1 MKKVVFKPQEIVPLS
16 TSFVIGPPEPEEK
29 EEKLEAITPLEAYTG
44 PTADDLRREAE
55 AFKEQWEKEKE
66 AMIAAARAEA
76 EDIIKRAEA
85 TAFQEVKRKN
95 DQALAIRHEAELAA
109 EKALAD
115 AEQKIKEMERQA
127 QARINEITN
136 EAYKKGFEQGREEG
150 FKAEKAEVER
160 LIQRLHTIIERTLDK
175 REEILNNTETQIVE
189 LVLLISRKVVKTIS
203 ENQKSVIISNIAQA
217 LRKLKTRS
225 DIIIRVNIA
234 DLQLASEHL
243 KEFTDMVENAKNISI
258 VEDTTV
264 DKGGCIIE
272 TDFGEIDARIQS
284 QLNELEEK
292 ILDIAP
298 IKSKGKSQ

>member
-29 EEKLEAITPLEAYTG
+29 EEDLEDVTPLESYSG

-55 AFKEQWEKEKE
+55 AFKAQWEKEKE

-76 EDIIKRAEA
+76 EEIIKRAEA

-150 FKAEKAEVER
+150 FKAEKAELER

-175 REEILNNTETQIVE
+175 REEILNNTESQIVE

>member
-16 TSFVIGPPEPEEK
+16 TSFVIGPPEPAEK
-29 EEKLEAITPLEAYTG
+29 EENVEAIAPLEEYTG

-76 EDIIKRAEA
+76 EEIIKHAEA

>member
-16 TSFVIGPPEPEEK
+16 TSFVIGPPESPVK
-29 EEKLEAITPLEAYTG
+29 EEELEEVSPLETYSG

-76 EDIIKRAEA
+76 EEIIKNAEA

-109 EKALAD
+109 EKTIAE
-115 AEQKIKEMERQA
+115 AEQKVKEIEMQA

-150 FKAEKAEVER
+150 FKAEKAEMER
-160 LIQRLHTIIERTLDK
+160 LILRLHTIIERTMDK

-225 DIIIRVNIA
+225 DIIIRVNLA
-234 DLQLASEHL
+234 DLELASNHL
-243 KEFTDMVENAKNISI
+243 KEFTEMIENAKNISI

-284 QLNELEEK
+284 QLNALEEK

>member
-1 MKKVVFKPQEIVPLS
+1 MKKVVFKPQEIVPLT
-16 TSFVIGPPEPEEK
+16 TSFVIGPPESEKKEK
-29 EEKLEAITPLEAYTG
+29 EIEEVAPVEEYTG
-44 PTADDLRREAE
+44 PTVDDLRKEAE
-55 AFKEQWEKEKE
+55 AFREQWEKEKE
-66 AMIAAARAEA
+66 TMAVAARAEA
-76 EDIIKRAEA
+76 EEIIKKAEE

-109 EKALAD
+109 ERALAD
-115 AEQKIKEMERQA
+115 AESKINEMEKQA
-127 QARINEITN
+127 QARINEITS
-136 EAYKKGFEQGREEG
+136 EAHKKGYAQVREEG
-150 FKAEKAEVER
+150 FKAEKSEAER
-160 LIQRLHTIIERTLDK
+160 LVQRLHTIIERTMDK

-234 DLQLASEHL
+234 DLELASEHL
-243 KEFTDMVENAKNISI
+243 QEFTDMVENAKNISI

-264 DKGGCIIE
+264 DRGGCVIE

>member
-1 MKKVVFKPQEIVPLS
+1 MKKVVFKPQEIVPLT
-16 TSFVIGPPEPEEK
+16 TSFVIGPPESEKKEK
-29 EEKLEAITPLEAYTG
+29 EIEEVAPVEEYTG
-44 PTADDLRREAE
+44 PTVDDLRKEAE
-55 AFKEQWEKEKE
+55 AFREQWEKEKE
-66 AMIAAARAEA
+66 TMAVAARAEA
-76 EDIIKRAEA
+76 EEIIKKAEE

-109 EKALAD
+109 ERALAD
-115 AEQKIKEMERQA
+115 AESKIKEMEKQA
-127 QARINEITN
+127 QARINEITS
-136 EAYKKGFEQGREEG
+136 EAHKKGYAQGREEG
-150 FKAEKAEVER
+150 FKAEKSEAER
-160 LIQRLHTIIERTLDK
+160 LVQRLHTIIERTMDK

-225 DIIIRVNIA
+225 DIIIRVSIA
-234 DLQLASEHL
+234 DLELAGEHL
-243 KEFTDMVENAKNISI
+243 QEFTDMVENAKNISI

-264 DKGGCIIE
+264 DRGGCVIE

>member
-76 EDIIKRAEA
+76 EEIIKRAEA